1 MTLFCVEQHIL
12 YNMNPKV
19 HLELFLF
26 CCISR
31 TCSSIE
37 KTLQKFGDYKRL
49 FFLYIMRIWLQSGS
63 FML

>member
-12 YNMNPKV
+12 YNMNPKA

-31 TCSSIE
+31 TCSSIG
-37 KTLQKFGDYKRL
+37 KTLKKFGDYKRL
-49 FFLYIMRIWLQSGS
+49 FLFTS
-63 FML
+63 